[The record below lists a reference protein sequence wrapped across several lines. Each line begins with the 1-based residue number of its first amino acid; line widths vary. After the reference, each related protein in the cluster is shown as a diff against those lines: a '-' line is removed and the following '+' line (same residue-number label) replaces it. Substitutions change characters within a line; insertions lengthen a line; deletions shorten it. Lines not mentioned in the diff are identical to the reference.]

1 LRRKLLWI
9 VLAVLLLVNG
19 IVLIRR
25 YRMQPTGYSARL
37 APDTC
42 SCGWVE
48 RVLHLHLSNHG
59 RLTINGEP
67 VPRDRLS
74 RLLSEIYGVRGDKT
88 LYVSADQD
96 VSYQDVIG
104 LIDTVENLPPQRKMP
119 LPPELRAETDRLQ
132 IEVTLVTDRS
142 SEVGCKAGCFNW
154 MKKPLII
161 R

>member
-1 LRRKLLWI
+1 
-9 VLAVLLLVNG
+9 
-19 IVLIRR
+19 
-25 YRMQPTGYSARL
+25 MQPTGYAARL

-42 SCGWVE
+42 SCGWGE
-48 RVLHLHLSNHG
+48 RVLHLHLSDDG
-59 RLTINGEP
+59 RLTIDGEP

-88 LYVSADQD
+88 LYVSADRD

-104 LIDTVENLPPQRKMP
+104 LIDTGENLHPQRKTP
-119 LPPELRAETDRLQ
+119 LPPELRADNDRLQ

-142 SEVGCKAGCFNW
+142 SEVACKAGCFNW